1 MKAGRLVVG
10 SALVLALTS
19 IVMYFVLGETRRLV
33 DDWVIHNVVA
43 TSMFAVVVWL
53 ALPGGPQN
61 RALWTLTWASAF
73 GALTAFGAALG
84 LAVTGI
90 AAGDIDAELVTVAP
104 AELELAGAI
113 GFVLAQALW
122 VPSLFLI
129 LTLGLLLFPDGA
141 FPSLRWRWVG
151 WFAGL
156 SITALTSYFAWGA
169 RPWSDSPYI
178 TSDAELLE
186 LFPSIVLPMV
196 VVATVASLVGLVLRC
211 RRSTGELRQQ
221 FRWVTWGFSIL
232 AVLTAT
238 LMPTN
243 IDLFQIVSLPAI
255 ALVGVTYGVAI
266 TKYRLYEIAIVLNR
280 SLVFAVLAGFITGVY
295 AVIVVGLG
303 SWIGAGTSSLPLSM
317 AATAVVAVAFEP
329 VRHWVQRIANRLVY
343 GSRATPYQ
351 VLADLTARLASAE
364 STDGLLER
372 MVRRLAEGT
381 GAVRASL
388 RLEGED
394 LPTAVWPPDADE
406 AGAGDGEFTVPIAG
420 GERVL
425 GSLSV
430 LKTRGE
436 SLTPTEQGLVEDL
449 AGSAAMV
456 LNKVRL
462 DTDFAARAEELR
474 LSRRRLVDD
483 QRRRLERD
491 LHDGAQQQ
499 IVALKVKL
507 GLAVRFAD
515 QESSEGIARLITQM
529 AEDSQ
534 AAIEEIRS
542 LAKGIFPPLL
552 ESEGLESVVTA
563 GAANASIPVIVDA
576 SDLDRYDIDVEA
588 AAYFCISEAITN
600 AVKHSQ
606 AGRIDVEL
614 RKGEKG
620 LEFVVGDNGDGF
632 GAAQFSEG
640 SGLVGMRDR
649 LEALGGSLSVTSS
662 PGGGSRI
669 EGFVPAVPVG

>member
-1 MKAGRLVVG
+1 MTARVSSGPGPVKAGRLVVG

-19 IVMYFVLGETRRLV
+19 IVMYFALGETRRLV

-73 GALTAFGAALG
+73 GALTALGAALG

-129 LTLGLLLFPDGA
+129 LALGLLLFPDGA
-141 FPSLRWRWVG
+141 FPFLRWRWVG

-196 VVATVASLVGLVLRC
+196 VVATVASLVGLVLRF

-303 SWIGAGTSSLPLSM
+303 SWIGAGTSSLPLSI
-317 AATAVVAVAFEP
+317 AATALVAVAFEP

-420 GERVL
+420 GEAGPRVL
-425 GSLSV
+425 VGVEDEGRVADPDRAGTRRGPRRLGRHGAEQGAPGHRP
-430 LKTRGE
+430 RGE
-436 SLTPTEQGLVEDL
+436 G
-449 AGSAAMV
+449 
-456 LNKVRL
+456 
-462 DTDFAARAEELR
+462 
-474 LSRRRLVDD
+474 
-483 QRRRLERD
+483 
-491 LHDGAQQQ
+491 
-499 IVALKVKL
+499 
-507 GLAVRFAD
+507 
-515 QESSEGIARLITQM
+515 
-529 AEDSQ
+529 
-534 AAIEEIRS
+534 
-542 LAKGIFPPLL
+542 
-552 ESEGLESVVTA
+552 
-563 GAANASIPVIVDA
+563 
-576 SDLDRYDIDVEA
+576 
-588 AAYFCISEAITN
+588 
-600 AVKHSQ
+600 
-606 AGRIDVEL
+606 
-614 RKGEKG
+614 
-620 LEFVVGDNGDGF
+620 
-632 GAAQFSEG
+632 
-640 SGLVGMRDR
+640 
-649 LEALGGSLSVTSS
+649 
-662 PGGGSRI
+662 
-669 EGFVPAVPVG
+669 